1 MSKKGY
7 NTRDVKREIQNDK
20 KRKILKSLNLFW
32 IKIQFW

>member
-20 KRKILKSLNLFW
+20 KRKKYVYSPRRRASNLLC
-32 IKIQFW
+32 